1 MAIIETN
8 VEDGVAILTW
18 DDKARP
24 MNVLSGDALGE
35 LSAAVERAV
44 ADDAVKGIVL
54 TSGKQGVAVETVG
67 VRRRCDR
74 VRPVVAAH

>member
-18 DDKARP
+18 DDKNRP

-44 ADDAVKGIVL
+44 ADDALKGIVL
-54 TSGKQGVAVETVG
+54 TSGCRRGGARAGWVG
-67 VRRRCDR
+67 CW
-74 VRPVVAAH
+74 A